1 MKKICGKHVSFTI
14 KTPHF
19 PLLFT
24 WDDYYCSARAGCVIV
39 TKPLMLEHK
48 YILAF
53 PIILTLSLFL
63 LTLSLFLVVN
73 INNLLEVCMQI
84 LDIITA

>member
-1 MKKICGKHVSFTI
+1 MHFKVYEKNLLKTRFFYK

-39 TKPLMLEHK
+39 TKLFVLEQK
-48 YILAF
+48 YTLALF
-53 PIILTLSLFL
+53 IILTH
-63 LTLSLFLVVN
+63 SLFLVVN
-73 INNLLEVCMQI
+73 INDLLEVCMQI
-84 LDIITA
+84 LDTITA